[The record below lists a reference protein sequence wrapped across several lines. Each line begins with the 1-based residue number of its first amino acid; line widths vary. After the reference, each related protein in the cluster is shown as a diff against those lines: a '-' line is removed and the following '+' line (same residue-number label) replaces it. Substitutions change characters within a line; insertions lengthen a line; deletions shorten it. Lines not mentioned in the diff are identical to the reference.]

1 MTPSPARRVASPRWV
16 AFPETIPDLLAWR
29 LARAA
34 PGRPWL
40 FFEGDSWTL
49 ADVAGEVDRC
59 AVGLAERGVVRGDR
73 VALLLGNR
81 PEALFA
87 WFAANRLGAI
97 ASPFNHALKAPEL
110 AALLRLTRPR
120 VLVVDD
126 HRALAEAAC
135 LDAEDDVEEAAP
147 LGAAEPGTKLRRV
160 VLVAPSALSVAGGG
174 APAASVGPDDV
185 AVLIATSGTTGAPK
199 AVMQTH
205 RTFALTAEAFPD
217 WLGLTGDDRLLAAL
231 PLFHINAQAYSTAGA
246 LGAGAG
252 LALLGRFSAS
262 RFWEDARKLG
272 ATQVNVVG
280 AMVHILLA
288 GAPRPGDRQH
298 LLRICYAALALPE
311 AQHRAFEER
320 FGLAMTVGYGMS
332 ETTFGTVWPR
342 TEAPRYGTMGPLR
355 QHPRLGTI
363 NHARVVRDDG
373 AGAAD
378 GEAGELWLSNP
389 ATMRGYW
396 DDAAQTAATLS
407 GPWLRTGDVV
417 RRDADGYFTFVSRK
431 KDMLR
436 RRGENVAAA
445 EIENVLLAHPAVG
458 EAAAVGLPS
467 ELGEDEIVAY
477 VAPRTGASIDV
488 DALRDWAR
496 ARLADFKVP
505 SRIFVRTALPHTAT
519 ERVAKHRLE

>member
-1 MTPSPARRVASPRWV
+1 MTVT
-16 AFPETIPDLLAWR
+16 FPETIPDLLAWR
-29 LARAA
+29 LARAT

-81 PEALFA
+81 PEALFT
-87 WFAANRLGAI
+87 WFAVNRLGAI

-135 LDAEDDVEEAAP
+135 LDVD
-147 LGAAEPGTKLRRV
+147 EPARPEP
-160 VLVAPSALSVAGGG
+160 VAPTALSVGGRG
-174 APAASVGPDDV
+174 APASSVGPDDV
-185 AVLIATSGTTGAPK
+185 AVLIATSGSTGAPK

-231 PLFHINAQAYSTAGA
+231 PLFHINAQAYSTVGA

-252 LALLGRFSAS
+252 LALLGGFSAS
-262 RFWEDARKLG
+262 HFWEEARKLG

-288 GAPRPGDRQH
+288 GAPRASDRQH

-311 AQHRAFEER
+311 AEHRAFEER
-320 FGLAMTVGYGMS
+320 FGLTMTVGYGMS

-363 NHARVVRDDG
+363 NHARVVRGDG
-373 AGAAD
+373 SDAAD

-417 RRDADGYFTFVSRK
+417 RRDGDGYFTFVARK
-431 KDMLR
+431 
-436 RRGENVAAA
+436 
-445 EIENVLLAHPAVG
+445 P
-458 EAAAVGLPS
+458 VGLPS
-467 ELGEDEIVAY
+467 ALGEDEIVAY
-477 VAPRTGASIDV
+477 VAPRAGASIDA

-505 SRIFVRTALPHTAT
+505 SRIFVRSALPHTAT